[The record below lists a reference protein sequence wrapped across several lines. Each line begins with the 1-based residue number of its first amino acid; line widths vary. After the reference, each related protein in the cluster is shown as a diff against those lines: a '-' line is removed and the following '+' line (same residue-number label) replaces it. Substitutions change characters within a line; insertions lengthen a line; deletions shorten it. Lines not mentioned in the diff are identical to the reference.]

1 MKKGNDIKF
10 ISSKEN
16 GISFIKNSIKD
27 VEKNI
32 KKGNIS
38 DIIYLN
44 NLYNALSNIS
54 KQLVNV
60 NYIICIVRQ
69 KDKKG
74 LSYWFFF
81 WYNTLGRGE
90 RNENIICKC
99 WKQFF
104 EVSTI

>member
-1 MKKGNDIKF
+1 MYIEKFWRSRRLWYEKSNDIKF

-27 VEKNI
+27 VEKSI

-54 KQLVNV
+54 K
-60 NYIICIVRQ
+60 
-69 KDKKG
+69 
-74 LSYWFFF
+74 
-81 WYNTLGRGE
+81 
-90 RNENIICKC
+90 
-99 WKQFF
+99 
-104 EVSTI
+104 

>member
-16 GISFIKNSIKD
+16 GISFIKNAIKD
-27 VEKNI
+27 VEKSI

-54 KQLVNV
+54 N
-60 NYIICIVRQ
+60 
-69 KDKKG
+69 
-74 LSYWFFF
+74 
-81 WYNTLGRGE
+81 
-90 RNENIICKC
+90 
-99 WKQFF
+99 
-104 EVSTI
+104 